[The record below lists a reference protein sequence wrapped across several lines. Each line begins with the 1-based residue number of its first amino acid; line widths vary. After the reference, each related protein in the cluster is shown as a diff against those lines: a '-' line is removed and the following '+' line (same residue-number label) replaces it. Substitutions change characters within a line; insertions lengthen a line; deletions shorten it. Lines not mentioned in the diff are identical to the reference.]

1 MSTTFN
7 IAIDGYS
14 SCGKSTIAKSIAN
27 KYNFRYIDSGAM
39 YRAITLFFMREDVIK
54 NKNINFDLLNQLIEN
69 VKVDF
74 YFDTKTKS
82 SKTLLNNQNVEDD
95 IRSIS
100 VSENVSIVARIA
112 KVRKKLIA
120 IQQKIGE
127 SKNIV
132 MDGRDIG
139 TKVLPN
145 AKIKLFVT
153 ADIEVRAQRRFT
165 QLKKTEFNVSF
176 SKILKNLN
184 DRDRFDISRKINP
197 LAKAD
202 DAILI
207 DNTLMSLKEQEIFLH
222 NLISKHLWK

>member
-1 MSTTFN
+1 MSTPFN

-112 KVRKKLIA
+112 KVRKKLIT

-222 NLISKHLWK
+222 NLISKHL

>member
-1 MSTTFN
+1 MSTRFN

-14 SCGKSTIAKSIAN
+14 SCGKSTIAKSIAK

-39 YRAITLFFMREDVIK
+39 YRAITLFFMRNDVIK

-95 IRSIS
+95 IRNIS

-165 QLKKTEFNVSF
+165 QLKKTALNVSF

-184 DRDRFDISRKINP
+184 DRDRFDISRKMNP

-222 NLISKHLWK
+222 NIISKHL

>member
-222 NLISKHLWK
+222 NLISKHL

>member
-1 MSTTFN
+1 MSTPFN

-54 NKNINFDLLNQLIEN
+54 NKNIDFDLLNQLIEN

-165 QLKKTEFNVSF
+165 QLKKTAFNVSF

-184 DRDRFDISRKINP
+184 DRDRFDISRKMNP

-222 NLISKHLWK
+222 NIISKHL

>member
-1 MSTTFN
+1 MSTPFN

-100 VSENVSIVARIA
+100 VSENVSIVASIA

-153 ADIEVRAQRRFT
+153 ADIEVRAQRRFA
-165 QLKKTEFNVSF
+165 QLKKTAFNVSF

-197 LAKAD
+197 LVKAD

-207 DNTLMSLKEQEIFLH
+207 DNTMMSLQEQDMFLN
-222 NLISKHLWK
+222 NLITKYL

>member
-1 MSTTFN
+1 MSTPFN

-165 QLKKTEFNVSF
+165 QLKKTAFNVSF

-207 DNTLMSLKEQEIFLH
+207 DNTLMSLKEQEFFLH
-222 NLISKHLWK
+222 NLISKHL

>member
-1 MSTTFN
+1 MSTRFN

-100 VSENVSIVARIA
+100 VSENVSIVAKIA

-222 NLISKHLWK
+222 NIISKHL

>member
-1 MSTTFN
+1 MSTPFN

-197 LAKAD
+197 LARAD

-222 NLISKHLWK
+222 NLISKHL

>member
-207 DNTLMSLKEQEIFLH
+207 DNTFLSLKEQEIFLH
-222 NLISKHLWK
+222 NLISKHL

>member
-1 MSTTFN
+1 MSTPFN

-165 QLKKTEFNVSF
+165 QLKKTALNVSF

-222 NLISKHLWK
+222 NLISKHL

>member
-1 MSTTFN
+1 MSTPFN

-222 NLISKHLWK
+222 NLISKHL

>member
-1 MSTTFN
+1 
-7 IAIDGYS
+7 
-14 SCGKSTIAKSIAN
+14 
-27 KYNFRYIDSGAM
+27 
-39 YRAITLFFMREDVIK
+39 MREDVIK

-222 NLISKHLWK
+222 NLISKHL

>member
-1 MSTTFN
+1 
-7 IAIDGYS
+7 
-14 SCGKSTIAKSIAN
+14 
-27 KYNFRYIDSGAM
+27 M
-39 YRAITLFFMREDVIK
+39 YRAITLFMREDVK
-54 NKNINFDLLNQLIEN
+54 NKNIDFDLLNQLIEN

-145 AKIKLFVT
+145 AKLNYLLLLILKLEHKE
-153 ADIEVRAQRRFT
+153 DLLN
-165 QLKKTEFNVSF
+165 LKKQHSMSPSPKFL
-176 SKILKNLN
+176 KI
-184 DRDRFDISRKINP
+184 
-197 LAKAD
+197 
-202 DAILI
+202 
-207 DNTLMSLKEQEIFLH
+207 
-222 NLISKHLWK
+222 

>member
-1 MSTTFN
+1 MSTRFN

-14 SCGKSTIAKSIAN
+14 SCGKSTIAKSIAK

-82 SKTLLNNQNVEDD
+82 SKTLLNDQNVEND
-95 IRSIS
+95 IRNIS

-165 QLKKTEFNVSF
+165 QLKKTAFNVSF

-184 DRDRFDISRKINP
+184 DRDRFDISRKMNP

-222 NLISKHLWK
+222 NIISKHL

>member
-1 MSTTFN
+1 MSTRFN

-14 SCGKSTIAKSIAN
+14 SCGKSTIAKSIAK

-39 YRAITLFFMREDVIK
+39 YRAITLFFMKEDVIK

-95 IRSIS
+95 IRNIS

-165 QLKKTEFNVSF
+165 QLKKTAFNVSF

-184 DRDRFDISRKINP
+184 DRDRFDISRKMNP

-222 NLISKHLWK
+222 NIISKHL

>member
-1 MSTTFN
+1 MSTRFN

-14 SCGKSTIAKSIAN
+14 SCGKSTIAKSIAK

-39 YRAITLFFMREDVIK
+39 YRAITLFFMREEVIK

-69 VKVDF
+69 VNVDF

-82 SKTLLNNQNVEDD
+82 SKTLLNDQNVEDD
-95 IRSIS
+95 IRNIS

-184 DRDRFDISRKINP
+184 DRDRFDISRKMNP

-222 NLISKHLWK
+222 NIISKHL

>member
-1 MSTTFN
+1 MNTSFN

-14 SCGKSTIAKSIAN
+14 SCGKSTIAKSIAK

-39 YRAITLFFMREDVIK
+39 YRAITLFFMREEVIK
-54 NKNINFDLLNQLIEN
+54 NKNINFDLLNKLIEN

-74 YFDTKTKS
+74 YFDTKTES
-82 SKTLLNNQNVEDD
+82 SKTLLNNKNVEDD

-100 VSENVSIVARIA
+100 VSEHVSIVARII
-112 KVRKKLIA
+112 KVREKLIA
-120 IQQKIGE
+120 IQKKIGE

-153 ADIEVRAQRRFT
+153 ADIEVRAQRRFA
-165 QLKKTEFNVSF
+165 QLKKTTSNVSF
-176 SKILKNLN
+176 PKILKNLN
-184 DRDRFDISRKINP
+184 ERDRFDISRKMNP

-207 DNTLMSLKEQEIFLH
+207 DNTMMSLQEQDMFLN
-222 NLISKHLWK
+222 NLITKYL

>member
-1 MSTTFN
+1 MSTPFN

-165 QLKKTEFNVSF
+165 QLKKTAFNVSF

-222 NLISKHLWK
+222 NLISKHL

>member
-1 MSTTFN
+1 MSTRFN

-14 SCGKSTIAKSIAN
+14 SCGKSTIAKSIAK

-39 YRAITLFFMREDVIK
+39 YRAITLFFMKEDVIK

-82 SKTLLNNQNVEDD
+82 SKTLLNDQNVEDD
-95 IRSIS
+95 IRNIS

-165 QLKKTEFNVSF
+165 QLKKTAFNVSF

-184 DRDRFDISRKINP
+184 DRDRFDISRKMNP

-222 NLISKHLWK
+222 NIISKHL

>member
-1 MSTTFN
+1 MT
-7 IAIDGYS
+7 
-14 SCGKSTIAKSIAN
+14 K
-27 KYNFRYIDSGAM
+27 
-39 YRAITLFFMREDVIK
+39 
-54 NKNINFDLLNQLIEN
+54 
-69 VKVDF
+69 KVDF

-184 DRDRFDISRKINP
+184 QS
-197 LAKAD
+197 
-202 DAILI
+202 
-207 DNTLMSLKEQEIFLH
+207 
-222 NLISKHLWK
+222 

>member
-184 DRDRFDISRKINP
+184 DRDKFDISRKINP

-222 NLISKHLWK
+222 NLISKHL

>member
-95 IRSIS
+95 IRNIS

-165 QLKKTEFNVSF
+165 QLKKTAFNVSF

-184 DRDRFDISRKINP
+184 DRDRFDISRKMNP

-222 NLISKHLWK
+222 NLISKHL

>member
-1 MSTTFN
+1 MSTRFN
-7 IAIDGYS
+7 IAIDGHS
-14 SCGKSTIAKSIAN
+14 SCGKSTIAKSIAK

-95 IRSIS
+95 IRNIS

-165 QLKKTEFNVSF
+165 QLKKTAFNVSF

-184 DRDRFDISRKINP
+184 DRDRFDISRKMNP

-222 NLISKHLWK
+222 NIISKHL

>member
-1 MSTTFN
+1 MSTRFN

-14 SCGKSTIAKSIAN
+14 SCGKSTIAKSIAK

-39 YRAITLFFMREDVIK
+39 YRAITLFFMKEDVIK

-82 SKTLLNNQNVEDD
+82 SKTLLNDQNVEDD
-95 IRSIS
+95 IRNIS

-120 IQQKIGE
+120 IQQKIGK

-165 QLKKTEFNVSF
+165 QLKKTALNVSF

-184 DRDRFDISRKINP
+184 DRDRFDISRKMNP

-222 NLISKHLWK
+222 NIISKHL

>member
-1 MSTTFN
+1 MSTPFN

-112 KVRKKLIA
+112 KVRKKLIT

-165 QLKKTEFNVSF
+165 QLKKTAFNVSF

-222 NLISKHLWK
+222 NLISKHL

>member
-1 MSTTFN
+1 MSTPFN

-74 YFDTKTKS
+74 YFDAKTKS

-165 QLKKTEFNVSF
+165 QLKKTAFNVSF

-197 LAKAD
+197 LARAD

-207 DNTLMSLKEQEIFLH
+207 DNTLMNLKEQEIFLH
-222 NLISKHLWK
+222 NLISKHL